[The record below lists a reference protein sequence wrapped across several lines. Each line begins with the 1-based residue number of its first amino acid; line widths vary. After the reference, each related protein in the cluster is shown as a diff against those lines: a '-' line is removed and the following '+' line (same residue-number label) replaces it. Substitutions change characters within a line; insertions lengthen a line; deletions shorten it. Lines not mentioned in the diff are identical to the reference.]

1 MLWRTRQKPRRLTGV
16 IKRLPLALAA
26 IVAVAASPLAAD
38 LAFAKDGQG
47 RGGGQGRGRAEG
59 QRYERR
65 GPPEGRGYER
75 RNDEGRG
82 YERRNYERRDY
93 DGPPARLYA
102 PRPGGRLPPEFR
114 GPPVADYPRYRL
126 RPPPA
131 GYAWRRMGDAFV
143 LTDREG
149 RIFDVIPD

>member
-1 MLWRTRQKPRRLTGV
+1 M
-16 IKRLPLALAA
+16 IKRLTLAITAV
-26 IVAVAASPLAAD
+26 VAVAASPFAAD

-47 RGGGQGRGRAEG
+47 RGGGHGQGRGRAEA
-59 QRYERR
+59 QRGYERR

-75 RNDEGRG
+75 RNYEGRG
-82 YERRNYERRDY
+82 YERRGYERRD
-93 DGPPARLYA
+93 DDSPPGRFYA
-102 PRPGGRLPPEFR
+102 PRPGGRLPPEYR